1 MMRIIR
7 IRLSD
12 SLGVY
17 RTIIERHPA
26 GVRGAFCHG
35 KTDVKSD
42 NVARL
47 VRKWLWNNIK
57 YE

>member
-17 RTIIERHPA
+17 RTMLEGHPA
-26 GVRGAFCHG
+26 DGGVPFAMGRQM
-35 KTDVKSD
+35 
-42 NVARL
+42 
-47 VRKWLWNNIK
+47 
-57 YE
+57 